1 MQLSSAYR
9 PQTDGQTEVINR
21 CLENYLRCMVLDSPW
36 NWSCWLPLA
45 EWWYNTNFHSSA
57 QLTPFEIVY
66 NQPPPVHMPYLPGE
80 TNVVVDRS
88 LKKREEMIRILKLN
102 LANAQNRMKQYAD
115 HHRSDR
121 SFSIGDWVQLK
132 LQPYRQIITK
142 GPPSNEKLS
151 SKFYGPFQ
159 VREVIGTVAYRF
171 KLPAEA
177 QIHPVFHVSQ
187 LKPFRGTLPMVA
199 HIPPWFQGKVPNENP
214 QPAAILDKQIVKHH
228 NAAQVQYLVQQK
240 GFSADE
246 ATWESTNH
254 FTAQCPTFSS
264 TRSLGA
270 TSCSS

>member
-1 MQLSSAYR
+1 MCFKLHGWLRSIVCDRDTVFISKFWQSLFTIQGTDMQLSSAYR

-121 SFSIGDWVQLK
+121 SFSIGDWV
-132 LQPYRQIITK
+132 
-142 GPPSNEKLS
+142 
-151 SKFYGPFQ
+151 
-159 VREVIGTVAYRF
+159 
-171 KLPAEA
+171 
-177 QIHPVFHVSQ
+177 
-187 LKPFRGTLPMVA
+187 
-199 HIPPWFQGKVPNENP
+199 
-214 QPAAILDKQIVKHH
+214 
-228 NAAQVQYLVQQK
+228 
-240 GFSADE
+240 
-246 ATWESTNH
+246 
-254 FTAQCPTFSS
+254 
-264 TRSLGA
+264 
-270 TSCSS
+270 